1 MGMANAS
8 GEFTAAEKAQWNDMV
23 AKVLKGAPLSSLDR
37 LDENGIVTHPFYAV
51 DLPDGVSLAKGTDPD
66 SARPQPAILP
76 AQPLTRLSQGW
87 DVCEAGSGTASNADI
102 MDAITSGATALRLNG
117 DDVIQRLD
125 GVVLSAVKLILDE
138 QSDPLATYHQL
149 LQCAAADG
157 ASPVSMT
164 PDSLA
169 VDLGLSPETDLSAE
183 IVSLCQTAPASH
195 RLFRIDGWSRHNRG
209 LTTAQEIGFVLAG
222 AACLFRAAATHD
234 LGIMDVAP
242 RISVRLALNADLFE
256 SITACRAMRRAWD
269 GLLAACDVDPVQLD
283 LHGTASLRMMS
294 LLDAEVNMLRTTTA
308 LLGGAIGGA
317 DVMTAAGHDV
327 LTGESAAARRL
338 VRMTQLMMMAES
350 NLATTLDPASGSPF
364 IESRTEALATAGWQ
378 AFQAI
383 EAAGGL
389 MAAMET
395 GMIDRWQDAAADARE
410 DRLRQG
416 QDDLLGVTLQPKPE
430 PVPAPL
436 PAFDHVRRPA
446 ALIENL
452 RRRAA
457 ASPPRILILLGDED
471 GAANQDRKLRQ
482 QLALAG
488 LQAVTLPA
496 SGEADIAAATPDIVF
511 GCGLA
516 SPPESSASFTLLDAA
531 AFLALPDRV
540 AALTSLIP
548 AEGDPS

>member
-1 MGMANAS
+1 MGMAFAS
-8 GEFTAAEKAQWNDMV
+8 GEFTAADMAQWNEMV

-37 LDENGIVTHPFYAV
+37 LDENGVVTHPFYAV
-51 DLPDGVSLAKGTDPD
+51 DLPENSAGPD
-66 SARPQPAILP
+66 SLGPQPVILP
-76 AQPLTRLSQGW
+76 AQPLTRLNQGW

-102 MDAITSGATALRLNG
+102 MDAVTSGATALVLHG
-117 DDVIQRLD
+117 DDAIQRLD

-138 QSDPLATYHQL
+138 QTDPLATYHQL
-149 LQCAAADG
+149 LERAAADG
-157 ASPVSMT
+157 ASPASLA
-164 PDSLA
+164 PDALA

-183 IVSLCQTAPASH
+183 IVSLCQKAPASH
-195 RLFRIDGWSRHNRG
+195 RLFRLDGWSRHNRG
-209 LTTAQEIGFVLAG
+209 LTTAQEIGFILAG
-222 AACLFRAAATHD
+222 AARLFRAAADHD

-242 RISVRLALNADLFE
+242 RISVRLALDADLFA

-269 GLLAACDVDPVQLD
+269 GLLAACDMDPVQLD

-317 DVMTAAGHDV
+317 DVMCAAGHDV

-350 NLATTLDPASGSPF
+350 NLAKTLDPASGSPF
-364 IESRTEALATAGWQ
+364 IESRTEALATAAWQ
-378 AFQAI
+378 AFQDI

-389 MAAMET
+389 VAAMEA
-395 GMIDRWQDAAADARE
+395 GMIDSWQDAAADARE

-416 QDDLLGVTLQPKPE
+416 RDDLLGVTLQPKPE

-436 PAFDHVRRPA
+436 PAFDNVRRPA
-446 ALIENL
+446 ALIEEL
-452 RRRAA
+452 RRIAA

-471 GAANQDRKLRQ
+471 GAASQDRKLRQ
-482 QLALAG
+482 RLALAG
-488 LQAVTLPA
+488 LQAVTLSA
-496 SGEADIAAATPDIVF
+496 LSETDIAAATPDIVF

-516 SPPESSASFTLLDAA
+516 SPPEAAASFTFLDAA

>member
-1 MGMANAS
+1 
-8 GEFTAAEKAQWNDMV
+8 
-23 AKVLKGAPLSSLDR
+23 
-37 LDENGIVTHPFYAV
+37 
-51 DLPDGVSLAKGTDPD
+51 
-66 SARPQPAILP
+66 
-76 AQPLTRLSQGW
+76 
-87 DVCEAGSGTASNADI
+87 
-102 MDAITSGATALRLNG
+102 
-117 DDVIQRLD
+117 
-125 GVVLSAVKLILDE
+125 
-138 QSDPLATYHQL
+138 
-149 LQCAAADG
+149 
-157 ASPVSMT
+157 
-164 PDSLA
+164 
-169 VDLGLSPETDLSAE
+169 
-183 IVSLCQTAPASH
+183 
-195 RLFRIDGWSRHNRG
+195 
-209 LTTAQEIGFVLAG
+209 
-222 AACLFRAAATHD
+222 
-234 LGIMDVAP
+234 
-242 RISVRLALNADLFE
+242 
-256 SITACRAMRRAWD
+256 
-269 GLLAACDVDPVQLD
+269 
-283 LHGTASLRMMS
+283 MMS